1 MSTRRFLTVRE
12 TADAF
17 LLRQGRATT
26 CPAIRLQGLWL
37 ARAGFAAG
45 HKVNVHVE
53 DGRLVIVPQGSGRE
67 PPFGAPRQLR
77 EHDAVDEKEYLAFI
91 FDPPLEAKVKAV
103 NGVIDEA
110 HQRGHEVRVW
120 SFEDRLIVCVAVL
133 DVGADT
139 GTELCHVL
147 RARHASW
154 DEVEC
159 ASPAEF
165 YQALAVP
172 PGHKLLIQPVPAGR

>member
-26 CPAIRLQGLWL
+26 CPGIRRQGLWL

-53 DGRLVIVPQGSGRE
+53 DGRLVIVSQSSGRE
-67 PPFGAPRQLR
+67 PPLVAPRQLR
-77 EHDAVDEKEYLAFI
+77 ERGTVDEKEYLAFI
-91 FDPPLEAKVKAV
+91 YDPPLEAKMAAV

-110 HQRGHEVRVW
+110 HQREHEVRVR
-120 SFEDRLIVCVAVL
+120 SFEDRLIVCVAVP

-147 RARHASW
+147 RARHARR
-154 DEVEC
+154 DELEC

-165 YQALAVP
+165 YQALAIP
-172 PGHKLLIQPVPAGR
+172 PGHKLLIRAEPAER